1 MMAEMVDKIYP
12 LLGVVLLM
20 WLSYAAGVAC
30 WTLIGDVCN
39 AYFNVGE

>member
-20 WLSYAAGVAC
+20 WLSYAVWVAC
-30 WTLIGDVCN
+30 WMLIRDVCD
-39 AYFNVGE
+39 AYFNLGE